1 VTQGWA
7 GEPVV
12 ELVSIFLNILLPVF
26 AIVLLGYVGGPRLG
40 LEPRTLSKL
49 AYYILVPAFVF
60 NVFSKAEVQVELTVR
75 MAIFFIAVTSGAILV
90 SFLVAR
96 LSGAKAEL
104 AAAYVLVAAFGNVG
118 NFGLPV
124 IDFKVGAEGLLP
136 ASVYFLV
143 GSTFGFLVGV
153 MAATWHRDGG
163 RWRAA
168 WAAFT
173 TPGVFA
179 VVPAFLVNS
188 LQAPIPAF
196 IERSVALMAGAL
208 IPVMLLTLGVQLA
221 EMGRP
226 HIDRH
231 VIGASL
237 IRLLVSPALAL
248 ALAPLCGLTGVERSV
263 GIVQAAM
270 PAAVLTSLI
279 ALEHDLIPDFVTTVV
294 LFSTVASAVT
304 LTIVLAIV

>member
-1 VTQGWA
+1 
-7 GEPVV
+7 VV
-12 ELVSIFLNILLPVF
+12 ELISIFLNILFPVF

-49 AYYILVPAFVF
+49 AYYLLVPAFVF

-75 MAIFFIAVTSGAILV
+75 MAVFFIAVTLGAVLV

-118 NFGLPV
+118 NFGLPI

-153 MAATWHRDGG
+153 MAATWHRDDG

-173 TPGVFA
+173 TPGVLA
-179 VVPAFLVNS
+179 VVPAFLINS
-188 LQAPIPAF
+188 LQTPIPTF
-196 IERSVALMAGAL
+196 IERSVTLMAGAL

-226 HIDRH
+226 RIDRH

-237 IRLLVSPALAL
+237 VRLLVSPALAL
-248 ALAPLCGLTGVERSV
+248 ALAPLCGLAGVERSV

-294 LFSTVASAVT
+294 LFSTIASAVT

>member
-1 VTQGWA
+1 M
-7 GEPVV
+7 V
-12 ELVSIFLNILLPVF
+12 ELISIFLNILLPVF
-26 AIVLLGYVGGPRLG
+26 AIVLLGYVGGSRLG

-60 NVFSKAEVQVELTVR
+60 NVFSKAEVQVELTIR
-75 MAIFFIAVTSGAILV
+75 MAIFFIAVTLGAILA

-96 LSGAKAEL
+96 LFGAKAEL

-118 NFGLPV
+118 NFGLPI

-168 WAAFT
+168 WAAFM
-173 TPGVFA
+173 TPGVLA
-179 VVPAFLVNS
+179 IVPAFLVNS
-188 LQAPIPAF
+188 LQTPIPAL

-226 HIDRH
+226 RINRH

-237 IRLLVSPALAL
+237 VRLLASPALAL
-248 ALAPLCGLTGVERSV
+248 ALAPMCGLAGVERSV

-270 PAAVLTSLI
+270 PTAVLTSLI

-294 LFSTVASAVT
+294 LFSTLASAVT

>member
-1 VTQGWA
+1 MTQEWA
-7 GEPVV
+7 GDPVV
-12 ELVSIFLNILLPVF
+12 ELISIFLNILLPVF

-49 AYYILVPAFVF
+49 AYYLLVPAFVF

-75 MAIFFIAVTSGAILV
+75 MAVFFIAVTLGAILV

-118 NFGLPV
+118 NFGLPI

-173 TPGVFA
+173 TPGVLA

-226 HIDRH
+226 RIDRH

-237 IRLLVSPALAL
+237 VRLLVSPALAL
-248 ALAPLCGLTGVERSV
+248 ALAPLCGLAGVERSV

-294 LFSTVASAVT
+294 LFSTIASAVT

>member
-1 VTQGWA
+1 M
-7 GEPVV
+7 V
-12 ELVSIFLNILLPVF
+12 ELISIFLNILLPVF

-49 AYYILVPAFVF
+49 AYYLLVPAFVF

-75 MAIFFIAVTSGAILV
+75 MAVFFIAVTLGAILV

-104 AAAYVLVAAFGNVG
+104 TAAYVLVAAFGNVG
-118 NFGLPV
+118 NFGLPI

-173 TPGVFA
+173 TPGVLA

-188 LQAPIPAF
+188 LQTPIPTF

-226 HIDRH
+226 RIDRH

-237 IRLLVSPALAL
+237 VRLLVSPALAL
-248 ALAPLCGLTGVERSV
+248 ALAPLCGLAGVERSV

-294 LFSTVASAVT
+294 LFSTIASAVT